1 MLIWAML
8 FVATCVALVASVAL
22 YRKQKSISEAVSE
35 AQTRTQLA
43 EIKTQMERRSLDEF
57 SDGLDIMVFL
67 LDPETKILYA
77 NKLAKSVF
85 GFQNPEGNELI
96 GVTLSQKLDEIAKAA
111 IQGETGKRTELFL
124 NHPIERHVQAQAWKL
139 PSVPDRLVLSLYDVT
154 DLRKLE
160 RVRTDFVQNVSHE
173 LRTPMTSIR
182 LLVETIQEEN
192 PEILEH
198 LDADLS
204 KIIYEVDRLTDITQ
218 DLLTLTQVESG
229 DIAKSEIDL
238 VAIVRN
244 AMEKLNALAADKHL
258 KLSYIGPDQLMID
271 ANGSQILQVVINL
284 IDNAMKYTPEGSI
297 TVNLQAD
304 DPTTAVLTFED
315 TGIGISLEHQPRI
328 FERFYRVDKGRT
340 RAAGGSG
347 LGLSIVKHIVEA
359 HHGSITVESVLNKG
373 SKFIVKLPT
382 GAEIPSPDEITEQA
396 LELDSDEQPQTD
408 SPPHE

>member
-1 MLIWAML
+1 ML
-8 FVATCVALVASVAL
+8 FVATGIALVTSVAL
-22 YRKQKSISEAVSE
+22 YRKQKSIAEAISE
-35 AQTRTQLA
+35 AQTRAQLA

-67 LDPETKILYA
+67 LDQETKILYA
-77 NKLAKSVF
+77 NKLAKTVF
-85 GFQNPEGNELI
+85 GFDNPEGNELI

-111 IQGETGKRTELFL
+111 IRGETSRRTELFL
-124 NHPIERHVQAQAWKL
+124 YHPIERHVQAQAWRL
-139 PSVPDRLVLSLYDVT
+139 PSIPDRLVLSLYDVT

-160 RVRTDFVQNVSHE
+160 RVRTDFVQNASHE

-229 DIAKSEIDL
+229 DIAKSQIDL

-244 AMEKLNALAADKHL
+244 AMEKLKALAADKHL
-258 KLSYIGPDQLMID
+258 ELSYNGPDQLMID

-304 DPTTAVLTFED
+304 DPATAVLTFED

-328 FERFYRVDKGRT
+328 FERFYRVDKSRSKAT
-340 RAAGGSG
+340 GGYG
-347 LGLSIVKHIVEA
+347 LGLTIAKRLIEA
-359 HHGSITVESVLNKG
+359 HGGKIEARSELGKGSIFT
-373 SKFIVKLPT
+373 FTLP
-382 GAEIPSPDEITEQA
+382 
-396 LELDSDEQPQTD
+396 LSD
-408 SPPHE
+408 

>member
-1 MLIWAML
+1 ML